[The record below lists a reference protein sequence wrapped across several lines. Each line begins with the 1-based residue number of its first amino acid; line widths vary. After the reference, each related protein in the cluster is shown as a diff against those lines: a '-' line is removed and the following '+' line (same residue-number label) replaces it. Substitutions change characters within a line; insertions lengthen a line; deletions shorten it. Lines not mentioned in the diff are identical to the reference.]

1 VSQIPPWLADA
12 LPTRTKT
19 LQYFETLAIGTIGG
33 LLFLVT
39 GLPGGLIT
47 GAMLAVGSAAMLGRS
62 MAVPAHLTQA
72 VLVLLGISLGSLM
85 SRQLLQHVGA
95 YPVTIGL
102 LALATFCTT
111 FGSSYYLQRLH
122 GWDRTSAFLA
132 ASPGALS
139 QIALLAIEKGADMPA
154 IAVVQTLRVIILTA
168 ALPLILVATGL
179 TSSSAPTLTMTV
191 ASPLGLAGLIGASVA
206 VSLVLR
212 MMNFPASWLFGAM
225 IGSSVLHGAGLIDGG
240 LPPLVRSIA
249 LIGIGTL
256 IGSRFSRMR
265 MSTLLRHLTAGLGS
279 FAIAILI
286 SAVFVTLVAWTTNVR
301 FADVLVAYAPGA
313 MDAMLALAL
322 TLHIDPIFVGAHH
335 LSRFIF
341 VTIATPGI
349 VHLFGRPQE
358 DVDD

>member
-1 VSQIPPWLADA
+1 MSQIPPWLADA

-19 LQYFETLAIGTIGG
+19 LQYLETVAIGTIGG
-33 LLFLVT
+33 LLFLVA

-47 GAMLAVGSAAMLGRS
+47 GAMLAVGSAAMLGRP

-111 FGSSYYLQRLH
+111 FGSSYYLQRMH

-179 TSSSAPTLTMTV
+179 TSSSAPALTMTV
-191 ASPLGLAGLIGASVA
+191 ASPLGLVGLIGASVA

-240 LPPLVRSIA
+240 LPPLVRGIA

-265 MSTLLRHLTAGLGS
+265 TSTLLRHLTAGLGS
-279 FAIAILI
+279 FAIAIAI
-286 SAVFVTLVAWTTNVR
+286 SAVFVMLVAWTTNVR

>member
-19 LQYFETLAIGTIGG
+19 LQHLETLAIGTIGG

-95 YPVTIGL
+95 YPLTIGL

-111 FGSSYYLQRLH
+111 FGSSYYLQRMH

-179 TSSSAPTLTMTV
+179 TSSSAPALTMTV
-191 ASPLGLAGLIGASVA
+191 ASPLGLVGLIGASVA

-240 LPPLVRSIA
+240 LPPLVRGIA

-265 MSTLLRHLTAGLGS
+265 TSTLLRHLTAGLGS
-279 FAIAILI
+279 FAIAIVI
-286 SAVFVTLVAWTTNVR
+286 SAAFVTLVAWTTNVR

>member
-1 VSQIPPWLADA
+1 VSQIPQWVADA
-12 LPTRTKT
+12 LPTRAKI
-19 LQYFETLAIGTIGG
+19 LQALEALSIGTIGG
-33 LLFLVT
+33 LFFLLT
-39 GLPGGLIT
+39 GLPGGLIS
-47 GAMLAVGSAAMLGRS
+47 GAMLAVGVAAMLGRRLS
-62 MAVPAHLTQA
+62 VPPHLTQA

-102 LALATFCTT
+102 LALATFFTT
-111 FGSSYYLQRLH
+111 FGSSYYLQRIH

-154 IAVVQTLRVIILTA
+154 IAVVQTLRVITLTA
-168 ALPLILVATGL
+168 ALPLILAVTGL
-179 TSSSAPTLTMTV
+179 TSSSTPALTMTV
-191 ASPLGLAGLIGASVA
+191 ASPLGLIGLIGASVS
-206 VSLVLR
+206 VSLLLR
-212 MMNFPASWLFGAM
+212 IAKFPASWLFGAM
-225 IGSSVLHGAGLIDGG
+225 IGSSILHGTGLIEGG
-240 LPPLVRSIA
+240 LPPFVRGIA

-256 IGSRFSRMR
+256 IGSRFSRMKS
-265 MSTLLRHLTAGLGS
+265 STLFRHLAAGLGA
-279 FAIAILI
+279 FAIAIVI
-286 SAVFVTLVAWTTNVR
+286 SAVFVAIVACTTHVR
-301 FADVLVAYAPGA
+301 FADIVVAYAPGA

-341 VTIATPGI
+341 VTITMPGI

>member
-12 LPTRTKT
+12 LPTRAKT
-19 LQYFETLAIGTIGG
+19 LQFLETLSIGTIGG
-33 LLFLVT
+33 LLFLVL

-111 FGSSYYLQRLH
+111 FGSAYYLQRLH

-179 TSSSAPTLTMTV
+179 TSSSAPALTMTV
-191 ASPLGLAGLIGASVA
+191 ASPLGLVGLIGASVA

-225 IGSSVLHGAGLIDGG
+225 VGSSVLHGAGLIDGG

-249 LIGIGTL
+249 LIGIGML

-265 MSTLLRHLTAGLGS
+265 TSTLLRHLTAGLGS

>member
-1 VSQIPPWLADA
+1 LADA
-12 LPTRTKT
+12 LPTRAKT
-19 LQYFETLAIGTIGG
+19 LQFLETLAIGTIGG

-111 FGSSYYLQRLH
+111 FGSAYYLQRLH

-168 ALPLILVATGL
+168 ALPLILIATGL
-179 TSSSAPTLTMTV
+179 TSSSAPALTMTV
-191 ASPLGLAGLIGASVA
+191 ASPLGLVGLIGASVA

-225 IGSSVLHGAGLIDGG
+225 VGSSVLHGAGLIDGG

-249 LIGIGTL
+249 LIGIGML

-265 MSTLLRHLTAGLGS
+265 TSTLLRHLTAGLGS

>member
-1 VSQIPPWLADA
+1 MSQIPQWAADA
-12 LPTRTKT
+12 IPTRANT
-19 LQYFETLAIGTIGG
+19 LQFLETLSIGTIGG
-33 LLFLVT
+33 LIFLVT

-47 GAMLAVGSAAMLGRS
+47 GAMLSVGSAAMLGRP
-62 MAVPAHLTQA
+62 MAVPAHLAQA

-85 SRQLLQHVGA
+85 SRQLLQHISA

-168 ALPLILVATGL
+168 ALPLILVMTGL
-179 TSSSAPTLTMTV
+179 TSSSAPALTMTV

-206 VSLVLR
+206 ASLVFR
-212 MMNFPASWLFGAM
+212 MAKFPASWLFGAM
-225 IGSSVLHGAGLIDGG
+225 VGSAVLHGTGLIDGG
-240 LPPLVRSIA
+240 LPPLVRGIA

-256 IGSRFSRMR
+256 IGSRFSRMKS
-265 MSTLLRHLTAGLGS
+265 STLLRHLTAGLGS
-279 FAIAILI
+279 FAIAIAI
-286 SAVFVTLVAWTTNVR
+286 SAVFVTIVAWTTNVR

>member
-1 VSQIPPWLADA
+1 VSQIPQWMAEA
-12 LPTRTKT
+12 LPTRAKT
-19 LQYFETLAIGTIGG
+19 HQFLETLSIGTIGG
-33 LLFLVT
+33 VLFLVT
-39 GLPGGLIT
+39 GLPGGLIS
-47 GAMLAVGSAAMLGRS
+47 GAMLAVGVAAMLGRP

-72 VLVLLGISLGSLM
+72 VLVMLGISLGSLM
-85 SRQLLQHVGA
+85 SRELLQHIGA
-95 YPVTIGL
+95 YPLTIGF

-111 FGSSYYLQRLH
+111 FGSSYYLQRMH
-122 GWDRTSAFLA
+122 GWDSTSAFLA

-179 TSSSAPTLTMTV
+179 TSSSAPNLTMTI

-212 MMNFPASWLFGAM
+212 MAKFPASWLFGAM
-225 IGSSVLHGAGLIDGG
+225 IGSSVLHGAGWIDGG
-240 LPPLVRSIA
+240 LPPLVRGVA

-256 IGSRFSRMR
+256 IGSRFSRMKA
-265 MSTLLRHLTAGLGS
+265 STLLRHLTAGLGS
-279 FAIAILI
+279 FAIAIAI
-286 SAVFVTLVAWTTNVR
+286 SAVFVMVVAWTTHVR
-301 FADVLVAYAPGA
+301 FADILVAYAPGA

>member
-1 VSQIPPWLADA
+1 MSQIPEWMADA
-12 LPTRTKT
+12 LPTRAKT
-19 LQYFETLAIGTIGG
+19 LQFLETLAIGTVGG
-33 LLFLVT
+33 VLFLVT
-39 GLPGGLIT
+39 GLPGGLIS
-47 GAMLAVGSAAMLGRS
+47 GAMLAVAAAAMTGRS

-72 VLVLLGISLGSLM
+72 VLVMLGIMLGSLM
-85 SRQLLQHVGA
+85 SRQLLQHISA
-95 YPVTIGL
+95 YPLTIGL
-102 LALATFCTT
+102 LAIATFCVT
-111 FGSSYYLQRLH
+111 FGSSLYLQRLH

-179 TSSSAPTLTMTV
+179 TSASAPALSTTI
-191 ASPLGLAGLIGASVA
+191 ASPLGLIGLIGAAVA

-212 MMNFPASWLFGAM
+212 MAKFPASWLFGAM
-225 IGSSVLHGAGLIDGG
+225 IGSSVLHGTGLIDGG
-240 LPPLVRSIA
+240 LPPIVRGIA
-249 LIGIGTL
+249 LVGIGTL
-256 IGSRFSRMR
+256 IGSRFSRMK

-279 FAIAILI
+279 FAVASLI
-286 SAVFVTLVAWTTNVR
+286 TAVFVALVALTTHVR

>member
-1 VSQIPPWLADA
+1 MADA
-12 LPTRTKT
+12 ISHAPLQT
-19 LQYFETLAIGTIGG
+19 LETLSIGTIGG
-33 LLFLVT
+33 VFFLWA
-39 GLPGGLIT
+39 GLPGGLIS
-47 GAMLAVGSAAMLGRS
+47 GAMMAVGLAVMLGRPLA
-62 MAVPAHLTQA
+62 MPPHLAQA

-85 SRQLLQHVGA
+85 SRQLLQHAGS
-95 YPVTIGL
+95 YPLTIGL

-111 FGSSYYLQRLH
+111 FGSSLYLQRIH

-139 QIALLAIEKGADMPA
+139 QITMLAIEKGADMPA

-168 ALPLILVATGL
+168 ALPLILALTGL
-179 TSSSAPTLTMTV
+179 TSSSAPALTIAET
-191 ASPLGLAGLIGASVA
+191 SPIGLIGLIGASVSA
-206 VSLVLR
+206 SLLLR
-212 MMNFPASWLFGAM
+212 MAKFPASWMFGAM
-225 IGSSVLHGAGLIDGG
+225 IGSSVLHGTGLIEGG
-240 LPPLVRSIA
+240 LPPLLRGIA

-256 IGSRFSRMR
+256 IGSRFARMKSR
-265 MSTLLRHLTAGLGS
+265 TFFRHLAAGLGA
-279 FAIAILI
+279 FAIAIAI
-286 SAVFVTLVAWTTNVR
+286 SALFVAIVAFTTHVR

-341 VTIATPGI
+341 VTISMPGI

>member
-1 VSQIPPWLADA
+1 MSQIPPWLADA
-12 LPTRTKT
+12 LPTRAKT
-19 LQYFETLAIGTIGG
+19 LQFLETLSIGTIGG
-33 LLFLVT
+33 LLFLVL

-62 MAVPAHLTQA
+62 MVVPAHLTQA

-111 FGSSYYLQRLH
+111 FGSAYYLQRLH

-179 TSSSAPTLTMTV
+179 TSSSAPALTMTV
-191 ASPLGLAGLIGASVA
+191 ASPLGLVGLIGASVA

-225 IGSSVLHGAGLIDGG
+225 VGSSVLHGAGLIDGG

-249 LIGIGTL
+249 LIGIGML

-265 MSTLLRHLTAGLGS
+265 TSTLLRHLTAGLGS

>member
-1 VSQIPPWLADA
+1 MADA
-12 LPTRTKT
+12 LPTRAKT
-19 LQYFETLAIGTIGG
+19 LQFLETLAIGTVGG
-33 LLFLVT
+33 VLFLVT
-39 GLPGGLIT
+39 GLPGGLIS
-47 GAMLAVGSAAMLGRS
+47 GAMLAVAAAAMTGRS

-72 VLVLLGISLGSLM
+72 VLVMLGIMLGSLM
-85 SRQLLQHVGA
+85 SRQLLQHISA
-95 YPVTIGL
+95 YPLTIGL
-102 LALATFCTT
+102 LALATFCVT
-111 FGSSYYLQRLH
+111 FGSSFYLQRWH

-179 TSSSAPTLTMTV
+179 TSASAPALSTTI
-191 ASPLGLAGLIGASVA
+191 ASPLGLIGLIGAAVA

-212 MMNFPASWLFGAM
+212 MAKFPASWLFGAM
-225 IGSSVLHGAGLIDGG
+225 IGSSVLHGTGLIDGG
-240 LPPLVRSIA
+240 LPPIVRGIA
-249 LIGIGTL
+249 LVGIGTL
-256 IGSRFSRMR
+256 IGSRFSRMK
-265 MSTLLRHLTAGLGS
+265 MSTLLRHLAAGLGS
-279 FAIAILI
+279 FAVASLI
-286 SAVFVTLVAWTTNVR
+286 TAVFVALVALTTHVR

>member
-1 VSQIPPWLADA
+1 
-12 LPTRTKT
+12 
-19 LQYFETLAIGTIGG
+19 
-33 LLFLVT
+33 
-39 GLPGGLIT
+39 
-47 GAMLAVGSAAMLGRS
+47 
-62 MAVPAHLTQA
+62 LTQA

-95 YPVTIGL
+95 YPLTIGL

-111 FGSSYYLQRLH
+111 FGSSYYLQRMH

-179 TSSSAPTLTMTV
+179 TSSSAPALTMTV
-191 ASPLGLAGLIGASVA
+191 ASPLGLVGLIGASVA

-240 LPPLVRSIA
+240 LPPLIRGIA

-265 MSTLLRHLTAGLGS
+265 TSTLLRHLTAGLGS

>member
-1 VSQIPPWLADA
+1 MSQIPPWLADA

-19 LQYFETLAIGTIGG
+19 LQYLETLAIGTIGG
-33 LLFLVT
+33 LLFLVA

-111 FGSSYYLQRLH
+111 FGSSYYLQRMH

-179 TSSSAPTLTMTV
+179 TSSSAPVLTMTV
-191 ASPLGLAGLIGASVA
+191 ASPLGLVGLIGASVA

-240 LPPLVRSIA
+240 LPPLVRGIA

-265 MSTLLRHLTAGLGS
+265 TSTLLRHLTAGLGS
-279 FAIAILI
+279 FAIAIVI
-286 SAVFVTLVAWTTNVR
+286 SAVFVMLVAWTTNVR

>member
-1 VSQIPPWLADA
+1 MSQIPEWMADA
-12 LPTRTKT
+12 LPTRAKT
-19 LQYFETLAIGTIGG
+19 LQFLETLAIGTVGG
-33 LLFLVT
+33 VLFLVT
-39 GLPGGLIT
+39 GLPGGLIS
-47 GAMLAVGSAAMLGRS
+47 GAMLAVAAAAMTGRS

-72 VLVLLGISLGSLM
+72 VLVMLGIMLGSLM
-85 SRQLLQHVGA
+85 SRQLLQHISA
-95 YPVTIGL
+95 YPLTIGL
-102 LALATFCTT
+102 LAIATFCVT
-111 FGSSYYLQRLH
+111 FGSSLYLQRLH

-179 TSSSAPTLTMTV
+179 TSASAPALTTTI
-191 ASPLGLAGLIGASVA
+191 ASPLGLIGLIGASVA

-212 MMNFPASWLFGAM
+212 MAKFPASWLFGAM
-225 IGSSVLHGAGLIDGG
+225 IGSSVLHGTGLIDGG
-240 LPPLVRSIA
+240 LPPIVRGIA
-249 LIGIGTL
+249 LVGIGTL
-256 IGSRFSRMR
+256 IGSRFSRMK
-265 MSTLLRHLTAGLGS
+265 MSTLLRHLAAGLGS
-279 FAIAILI
+279 FAVASLI
-286 SAVFVTLVAWTTNVR
+286 TAVFVALVALTTHVR

>member
-12 LPTRTKT
+12 LPTRAKT
-19 LQYFETLAIGTIGG
+19 LQFLETLAIGTIGG

-111 FGSSYYLQRLH
+111 FGSAYYLQRLH

-168 ALPLILVATGL
+168 ALPLILIATGL
-179 TSSSAPTLTMTV
+179 TSSSAPALTMTV
-191 ASPLGLAGLIGASVA
+191 ASPLGLVGLIGASVA

-225 IGSSVLHGAGLIDGG
+225 VGSSVLHGAGLIDGG

-249 LIGIGTL
+249 LIGIGML

-265 MSTLLRHLTAGLGS
+265 TSTLLRHLTAGLGS

>member
-19 LQYFETLAIGTIGG
+19 LQFLETLAIGTIGG
-33 LLFLVT
+33 LLFLVA

-47 GAMLAVGSAAMLGRS
+47 GAMLAVGLAAMLGRS

-95 YPVTIGL
+95 YPLTIGL

-111 FGSSYYLQRLH
+111 FGSSYYLQRMH

-179 TSSSAPTLTMTV
+179 TSSSAPALTMTV
-191 ASPLGLAGLIGASVA
+191 ASPLGLVGLIGASVA
-206 VSLVLR
+206 VSLVLM

-240 LPPLVRSIA
+240 LPPLVRGIA

-265 MSTLLRHLTAGLGS
+265 TSTLLRHLTAGLGS
-279 FAIAILI
+279 FAIAIVI
-286 SAVFVTLVAWTTNVR
+286 SAVFVMLVAWTTNVR

>member
-1 VSQIPPWLADA
+1 MSQIPPWLADA

>member
-1 VSQIPPWLADA
+1 VSQIPKWMADA
-12 LPTRTKT
+12 LPTRAKT
-19 LQYFETLAIGTIGG
+19 LQFLETLAIGTLGG
-33 LLFLVT
+33 VLFLVT
-39 GLPGGLIT
+39 GLPGGLIS
-47 GAMLAVGSAAMLGRS
+47 GAMLAVAAAAMTGRS

-72 VLVLLGISLGSLM
+72 VLVMLGIMLGSLM
-85 SRQLLQHVGA
+85 SRQLLQHISA
-95 YPVTIGL
+95 YPLTIGL
-102 LALATFCTT
+102 LALATFCVT
-111 FGSSYYLQRLH
+111 FGSSLYLQRLH

-179 TSSSAPTLTMTV
+179 TSASAPALTTTV
-191 ASPLGLAGLIGASVA
+191 ASPLGLVGLIGASVA

-212 MMNFPASWLFGAM
+212 MAKFPASWLFGAM
-225 IGSSVLHGAGLIDGG
+225 IGSSVLHGTGLIDGG
-240 LPPLVRSIA
+240 LPPIVRGIA
-249 LIGIGTL
+249 LVGIGTL
-256 IGSRFSRMR
+256 IGSRFSRMKT
-265 MSTLLRHLTAGLGS
+265 STLLRHLAAGLGS
-279 FAIAILI
+279 FAIASLI
-286 SAVFVTLVAWTTNVR
+286 TAVFVALVALTTHVR
-301 FADVLVAYAPGA
+301 FADVLVAFAPGA

-341 VTIATPGI
+341 VTISMPGI
-349 VHLFGRPQE
+349 VHLFGRPQD

>member
-335 LSRFIF
+335 LSRFVF

-349 VHLFGRPQE
+349 IHLFGRPQE

>member
-1 VSQIPPWLADA
+1 MSQIPPWLADA

-19 LQYFETLAIGTIGG
+19 LQYLETLAIGTIGG
-33 LLFLVT
+33 LLFLVA

-111 FGSSYYLQRLH
+111 FGSSYYLQRMH

-179 TSSSAPTLTMTV
+179 TSSSAPALTMTV
-191 ASPLGLAGLIGASVA
+191 ASPLGLVGLIGASVA

-225 IGSSVLHGAGLIDGG
+225 IGSSVLHGTGLIDGG
-240 LPPLVRSIA
+240 LPPLVRGIA

-265 MSTLLRHLTAGLGS
+265 TSTLLRHLTAGLGS
-279 FAIAILI
+279 FAIAIVI
-286 SAVFVTLVAWTTNVR
+286 SAAFVMLVAWTTNVR

>member
-1 VSQIPPWLADA
+1 MSQIPKWLADT
-12 LPTRTKT
+12 LPTRAKT
-19 LQYFETLAIGTIGG
+19 LQYLETLAIGTIGG
-33 LLFLVT
+33 TLFLVT
-39 GLPGGLIT
+39 GLPGGLIS
-47 GAMLAVGSAAMLGRS
+47 GAMLAVAAAAMTGRQ

-72 VLVLLGISLGSLM
+72 VLVLLGILLGSLM
-85 SRQLLQHVGA
+85 SRQLLQHIGS

-179 TSSSAPTLTMTV
+179 TSASAPALTTTI
-191 ASPLGLAGLIGASVA
+191 ASPLGLIGLIGASVA

-212 MMNFPASWLFGAM
+212 MAKFPASWLFGAM
-225 IGSSVLHGAGLIDGG
+225 IGSSVLHGTGLIDGG
-240 LPPLVRSIA
+240 LPPIVRGIA
-249 LIGIGTL
+249 LVGIGTL
-256 IGSRFSRMR
+256 IGSRFSRMK
-265 MSTLLRHLTAGLGS
+265 MSTLLRHLAAGLGS
-279 FAIAILI
+279 FAVASLI
-286 SAVFVTLVAWTTNVR
+286 TAVFVALVALTTHVR

>member
-1 VSQIPPWLADA
+1 MSQIPPWLADA

-19 LQYFETLAIGTIGG
+19 LQYLETLAIGTIGG
-33 LLFLVT
+33 LLFLVA

-85 SRQLLQHVGA
+85 SRQLLQHLSA
-95 YPVTIGL
+95 YPLTIGL

-111 FGSSYYLQRLH
+111 LGSSYYLQRLH

-179 TSSSAPTLTMTV
+179 TSSSAPVLTMTV
-191 ASPLGLAGLIGASVA
+191 ASPLGLVGLIGASVA
-206 VSLVLR
+206 VSLVFR
-212 MMNFPASWLFGAM
+212 VVKFPASWLFGAM
-225 IGSSVLHGAGLIDGG
+225 VGSSVLHGAGLIDGG

-265 MSTLLRHLTAGLGS
+265 TSTLLRHLTAGLGS
-279 FAIAILI
+279 FAIAIAI
-286 SAVFVTLVAWTTNVR
+286 SAIFVTLVAWTTNVR
-301 FADVLVAYAPGA
+301 FADVMVAYAPGA

>member
-1 VSQIPPWLADA
+1 MADA
-12 LPTRTKT
+12 LPTRAKT
-19 LQYFETLAIGTIGG
+19 LQFLETLSIGAIGG

-168 ALPLILVATGL
+168 ALPLILVATGS
-179 TSSSAPTLTMTV
+179 TSSSAPALTMTV
-191 ASPLGLAGLIGASVA
+191 ASPLGLVGLIGASVA

-212 MMNFPASWLFGAM
+212 MAKFPASWLFGAM
-225 IGSSVLHGAGLIDGG
+225 IGSSVLHGTGLIDGG

-279 FAIAILI
+279 FAIAIVI

>member
-1 VSQIPPWLADA
+1 MADA

-19 LQYFETLAIGTIGG
+19 LHFLETLSIGTIGG
-33 LLFLVT
+33 GLFLVT
-39 GLPGGLIT
+39 GLPGGLIS
-47 GAMLAVGSAAMLGRS
+47 GAMLAVGVAAMLGRP

-72 VLVLLGISLGSLM
+72 VLVMLGISLGSLM
-85 SRQLLQHVGA
+85 SRQLLQHIGA
-95 YPVTIGL
+95 YPLTIGF

-111 FGSSYYLQRLH
+111 FGSSYYLQRIH

-154 IAVVQTLRVIILTA
+154 IAVVQTLRVIVLTA
-168 ALPLILVATGL
+168 ALPLILVLTGL
-179 TSSSAPTLTMTV
+179 TSSSAPTLAMTI
-191 ASPLGLAGLIGASVA
+191 ASPLGLVGLIGASVA
-206 VSLVLR
+206 VSLLLR
-212 MMNFPASWLFGAM
+212 MAKFPASWLFGAM
-225 IGSSVLHGAGLIDGG
+225 IGSSVLHGTGWIDGG
-240 LPPLVRSIA
+240 LPPLVRGIA

-256 IGSRFSRMR
+256 IGSRFSRMKG
-265 MSTLLRHLTAGLGS
+265 STLLRHLTAGLGS
-279 FAIAILI
+279 FAIAIAI
-286 SAVFVTLVAWTTNVR
+286 SAVFVTIVAWTTHVG
-301 FADVLVAYAPGA
+301 FADILVAYAPGA

>member
-19 LQYFETLAIGTIGG
+19 LQFLETLAIGTIGG
-33 LLFLVT
+33 LLFLVA

-85 SRQLLQHVGA
+85 SRQLLQHLSS
-95 YPVTIGL
+95 YPLTIGL

-111 FGSSYYLQRLH
+111 FGSSYYLQRMH

-179 TSSSAPTLTMTV
+179 TSSSAPALTMTV
-191 ASPLGLAGLIGASVA
+191 ASPLGLVGLIGASVA

-240 LPPLVRSIA
+240 LPPLVRGIA

-265 MSTLLRHLTAGLGS
+265 TSTLLRHLTAGLGS
-279 FAIAILI
+279 FAIAIVI

>member
-1 VSQIPPWLADA
+1 MSQIPSWLADA
-12 LPTRTKT
+12 LPARTKT
-19 LQYFETLAIGTIGG
+19 LQYLETLAIGTIGG
-33 LLFLVT
+33 LLFLVA

-85 SRQLLQHVGA
+85 SRQLLQHVSA

-111 FGSSYYLQRLH
+111 LGSSYYLQRLH

-179 TSSSAPTLTMTV
+179 TSSSAPALTMTV
-191 ASPLGLAGLIGASVA
+191 ASPLGLVGLIGASVA
-206 VSLVLR
+206 VSLVFR
-212 MMNFPASWLFGAM
+212 MVKFPASWLFGAM
-225 IGSSVLHGAGLIDGG
+225 VGSSVLHGAGLIDGG

-265 MSTLLRHLTAGLGS
+265 TSTLLRHLTAGLGS
-279 FAIAILI
+279 FAIAIAI
-286 SAVFVTLVAWTTNVR
+286 SAIFVTLVAWTTNVR
-301 FADVLVAYAPGA
+301 FADVMVAYAPGA

>member
-1 VSQIPPWLADA
+1 MSQIPPWLADA
-12 LPTRTKT
+12 LPTRAKT
-19 LQYFETLAIGTIGG
+19 LQFLETLAIGTIGG

-111 FGSSYYLQRLH
+111 FGSSYYLQRMH

-179 TSSSAPTLTMTV
+179 TSSSAPALTMTV
-191 ASPLGLAGLIGASVA
+191 ASPLGLVGLIGASVA

-225 IGSSVLHGAGLIDGG
+225 IGSSVLHGTGLIDGG
-240 LPPLVRSIA
+240 LPPLVRGIA

-265 MSTLLRHLTAGLGS
+265 TSTLLRHLTAGLGS
-279 FAIAILI
+279 FAIAIVI
-286 SAVFVTLVAWTTNVR
+286 SAAFVMLVAWTTNVR

>member
-19 LQYFETLAIGTIGG
+19 LQYLETLAIGTIGG
-33 LLFLVT
+33 LLFLVA

>member
-1 VSQIPPWLADA
+1 MADA
-12 LPTRTKT
+12 LPTRAKT
-19 LQYFETLAIGTIGG
+19 LQFLETLAIGTVGG
-33 LLFLVT
+33 VLFLVT
-39 GLPGGLIT
+39 GLPGGLIS
-47 GAMLAVGSAAMLGRS
+47 GAMLAVAAAAMTGRS

-72 VLVLLGISLGSLM
+72 VLVMLGIMLGSLM
-85 SRQLLQHVGA
+85 SRQLLQHISA
-95 YPVTIGL
+95 YPLTIGL
-102 LALATFCTT
+102 LALATFCVT
-111 FGSSYYLQRLH
+111 FGSSLYLQRLH

-179 TSSSAPTLTMTV
+179 TSASAPALTTTI
-191 ASPLGLAGLIGASVA
+191 ASPLGLIGLIGAAVA

-212 MMNFPASWLFGAM
+212 MAKFPASWLFGAM
-225 IGSSVLHGAGLIDGG
+225 IGSSVLHGTGLIDGG
-240 LPPLVRSIA
+240 LPPIVRGIA
-249 LIGIGTL
+249 LVGIGTL
-256 IGSRFSRMR
+256 IGSRFSRMK
-265 MSTLLRHLTAGLGS
+265 MSTLLRHLAAGLGS
-279 FAIAILI
+279 FAVASLI
-286 SAVFVTLVAWTTNVR
+286 TAVFVALVALTTHVR

>member
-19 LQYFETLAIGTIGG
+19 LQYLETLAIGTVGG
-33 LLFLVT
+33 LLFLVA

-95 YPVTIGL
+95 YPLTIGL

-111 FGSSYYLQRLH
+111 FGSSYYLQRMH

-179 TSSSAPTLTMTV
+179 TSSSAPALTMTV
-191 ASPLGLAGLIGASVA
+191 ASPLGLVGLIGASVA

-240 LPPLVRSIA
+240 LPPLIRGIA

-265 MSTLLRHLTAGLGS
+265 TNTLLRHLTAGLGS

>member
-1 VSQIPPWLADA
+1 MSQIPPWLADA
-12 LPTRTKT
+12 LPTRAKT
-19 LQYFETLAIGTIGG
+19 LQFLETLSIGTIGG
-33 LLFLVT
+33 LLFLVL

-111 FGSSYYLQRLH
+111 FGSAYYLQRLH

-132 ASPGALS
+132 ESPGALS

-179 TSSSAPTLTMTV
+179 TSSSAPALTMTV
-191 ASPLGLAGLIGASVA
+191 ASPLGLVGLIGASVA

-225 IGSSVLHGAGLIDGG
+225 VGSSVLHGAGLIDGG

-249 LIGIGTL
+249 LIGIGML

-265 MSTLLRHLTAGLGS
+265 TSTLLRHLTAGLGS